1 MLEAILSTG
10 LTADPIQNWREDIPY
25 VWAEQQYGDPSRAFA
40 KYLFTY
46 HETAEQWRTWSE
58 WGDHFVSDVI
68 EPVYFRLANDI
79 SWNIYW
85 ISVLKEEELKK
96 VDPRQRIAFTSNTEY
111 TRNLLLSLEHLSDAI
126 PIGRI
131 TVDTMQEELQQPGD
145 IWLKQLEDKGLGFCL
160 DEYAKRKLDAYLA
173 GEPEEQKAAI
183 SSSDDVAG
191 QRLTKVCSVFIP
203 QGYRSHCYQ
212 KNWNIPFQKV
222 NLLYGF
228 NGSGKTSLLS
238 AIELALTGEVRSLQ
252 RDALQSD
259 SIHAYPILLAEV
271 DGRSVALPPPLKPAK
286 KKEREQQFY
295 RMRGTNRTQPQLQNL
310 FHRLN
315 YLSAEETFLFTSDQ
329 PKLKELFAKILYG
342 PEIQE
347 MWRNVQSYKSK
358 CAEQA
363 AKYEEEAKRL
373 QMQIDALVIPSVD
386 IESFKA
392 YLTASGLN
400 FGRDTEPEKILVET
414 QRLQAEY
421 DKVISLGPVPSRA
434 QLAKKRSIQQEQL
447 PVMLKNCAQLKENVA
462 LLEGKERDLIREVE
476 EQTKRCKDS
485 EETVSSLRALEPLV
499 KQLQFRTNHLD
510 WFNAYQDLIEQITTL
525 ETTSNRLQ
533 LLKEEYGAIL
543 EVVVEATPQQLQEQ
557 MRQMHQQRSSLQRRL
572 DDLDAQIE
580 EKTLDQAK
588 QATLFSALRSAGLE
602 LYQMNA
608 TRHTCP
614 LCGTEGI
621 TEQVLREHLQQESAL
636 VDQQLQ
642 ALYQEKQNVSDEYE
656 TVKSALKQL
665 GNQKIAAEDYHEA
678 LRRIHLDFPS
688 IQNIDDLQKAISD
701 TKKDCFKAKHGLE
714 EIERYLLAEK
724 EQVSI
729 GGTLDEIFKSRQNF
743 FETIPSQ
750 FAERFDPEEADETLI
765 TTFSALLQHWENTR
779 GELTTA
785 LLQKKSEWERVQK
798 ELQQIRQDHCR
809 TEQQLEQFH
818 EETARLDQYSTF
830 WDAVGDVAADQELN
844 GAAIR
849 VLCENLHQ
857 KAREITVS
865 AKNKDKKE
873 AYQREIN
880 DIRTKLDRC
889 GKLRNE
895 LECLQSP
902 DFYADKFIGQN
913 IEQISRIFLAL
924 HSPQEFSKVA
934 IDTDGQLVA
943 FRNGEKVSIN
953 HMSTGQRTALVISV
967 FFWMNLATP
976 FVPNFLLLD
985 EPVAN
990 IDDLNVLAL
999 MDFLREIA
1007 VTHRRQIFF
1016 TTANQNVAKLFR
1028 RKFSFL
1034 LDDFQELRFFREE
1047 EHNLQITKRVY
1058 DQSRLLENEGL

>member
-1 MLEAILSTG
+1 M
-10 LTADPIQNWREDIPY
+10 
-25 VWAEQQYGDPSRAFA
+25 
-40 KYLFTY
+40 
-46 HETAEQWRTWSE
+46 
-58 WGDHFVSDVI
+58 
-68 EPVYFRLANDI
+68 
-79 SWNIYW
+79 
-85 ISVLKEEELKK
+85 
-96 VDPRQRIAFTSNTEY
+96 
-111 TRNLLLSLEHLSDAI
+111 
-126 PIGRI
+126 
-131 TVDTMQEELQQPGD
+131 
-145 IWLKQLEDKGLGFCL
+145 
-160 DEYAKRKLDAYLA
+160 
-173 GEPEEQKAAI
+173 
-183 SSSDDVAG
+183 
-191 QRLTKVCSVFIP
+191 
-203 QGYRSHCYQ
+203 
-212 KNWNIPFQKV
+212 
-222 NLLYGF
+222 
-228 NGSGKTSLLS
+228 
-238 AIELALTGEVRSLQ
+238 
-252 RDALQSD
+252 
-259 SIHAYPILLAEV
+259 
-271 DGRSVALPPPLKPAK
+271 
-286 KKEREQQFY
+286 
-295 RMRGTNRTQPQLQNL
+295 
-310 FHRLN
+310 
-315 YLSAEETFLFTSDQ
+315 
-329 PKLKELFAKILYG
+329 
-342 PEIQE
+342 
-347 MWRNVQSYKSK
+347 
-358 CAEQA
+358 
-363 AKYEEEAKRL
+363 
-373 QMQIDALVIPSVD
+373 
-386 IESFKA
+386 
-392 YLTASGLN
+392 
-400 FGRDTEPEKILVET
+400 
-414 QRLQAEY
+414 
-421 DKVISLGPVPSRA
+421 
-434 QLAKKRSIQQEQL
+434 
-447 PVMLKNCAQLKENVA
+447 
-462 LLEGKERDLIREVE
+462 
-476 EQTKRCKDS
+476 
-485 EETVSSLRALEPLV
+485 
-499 KQLQFRTNHLD
+499 
-510 WFNAYQDLIEQITTL
+510 
-525 ETTSNRLQ
+525 
-533 LLKEEYGAIL
+533 
-543 EVVVEATPQQLQEQ
+543 
-557 MRQMHQQRSSLQRRL
+557 
-572 DDLDAQIE
+572 
-580 EKTLDQAK
+580 
-588 QATLFSALRSAGLE
+588 
-602 LYQMNA
+602 
-608 TRHTCP
+608 
-614 LCGTEGI
+614 
-621 TEQVLREHLQQESAL
+621 
-636 VDQQLQ
+636 
-642 ALYQEKQNVSDEYE
+642 
-656 TVKSALKQL
+656 
-665 GNQKIAAEDYHEA
+665 
-678 LRRIHLDFPS
+678 
-688 IQNIDDLQKAISD
+688 
-701 TKKDCFKAKHGLE
+701 
-714 EIERYLLAEK
+714 
-724 EQVSI
+724 
-729 GGTLDEIFKSRQNF
+729 
-743 FETIPSQ
+743 
-750 FAERFDPEEADETLI
+750 I